1 MFEVTLRRQISHV
14 LTKLAR
20 ELSDVAIWQD
30 RGFPNPQ
37 YKGRIVGDL
46 RNSSLESGARFVS
59 TAFAVH

>member
-1 MFEVTLRRQISHV
+1 MLQFGNIGT
-14 LTKLAR
+14 
-20 ELSDVAIWQD
+20 
-30 RGFPNPQ
+30 PNPQ